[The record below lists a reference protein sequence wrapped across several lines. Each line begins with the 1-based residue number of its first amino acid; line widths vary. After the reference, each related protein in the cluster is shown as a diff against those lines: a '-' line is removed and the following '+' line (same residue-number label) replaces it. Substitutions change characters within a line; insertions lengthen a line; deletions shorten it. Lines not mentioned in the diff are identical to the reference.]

1 MEQRRFKS
9 RYGRTAVVRGAII
22 VFLLAAVVIG
32 GVTFLLDRSARR
44 SNATEASTQ
53 LASAARVAAT
63 SIATLRANLGTGAAT
78 LATSESLQ
86 LAVLEHRLPAVAR
99 IAGTHRAQI
108 QVGRHLIGRLP
119 AGPRIVA
126 SANIVDH
133 GRRLARV
140 TEVVPLDASMLSV
153 LEQTTP
159 LPTHA
164 SLVFVHGGRLVG
176 GGAATQVVL
185 TAGRMHAAGTSF
197 FAQRVPVY
205 GSGASVVAVEPT
217 AAVEAKVLP
226 YRRRLIAI
234 ALITL
239 ALAAAFSARLAR
251 PVARVLGD
259 LARLAHQA
267 STDALT
273 GVANRRT
280 LDERLDE
287 EVDHARR
294 INANVSFVI
303 ADIDNFK
310 SINDRFGHQTGDEAL
325 RRVAATFA
333 ESVRQ
338 LDVVGR
344 YGGEEF
350 GVVLPGTNLSGAR
363 RLADKVREAIEA
375 IELYAPDG
383 ERVPLTASF
392 GAATFPTYPDV
403 ETLVAAADG
412 SLYEAKRN
420 GKNRVVTATARRR
433 PAPALGSAQ

>member
-1 MEQRRFKS
+1 MERRFKS
-9 RYGRTAVVRGAII
+9 RYGRTAVLRGAVI
-22 VFLLAAVVIG
+22 VFLLAAVAIG

-44 SNATEASTQ
+44 SNAAEATTQ
-53 LASAARVAAT
+53 LAGAARVAAT
-63 SIATLRANLGTGAAT
+63 SIATMRANLGSRAAT

-86 LAVLEHRLPAVAR
+86 LAVIQHRLRRVAR
-99 IAGTHRAQI
+99 IARTHSAQI
-108 QVGRHLIGRLP
+108 QVGRHLIGAAP

-126 SANIVDH
+126 SANIVDR

-140 TEVVPLDASMLSV
+140 TAVLPLDDSMLRV

-159 LPTHA
+159 MPDHA
-164 SLVFVHGGRLVG
+164 SLVFIRGDHLVAGSGAGAPATLRGGRMV
-176 GGAATQVVL
+176 
-185 TAGRMHAAGTSF
+185 AGGTSF
-197 FAQRVPVY
+197 FAQRVPAY
-205 GSGASVVAVEPT
+205 GSGASVVAVEPSASV
-217 AAVEAKVLP
+217 AAQVLP

-234 ALITL
+234 ALFTL
-239 ALAAAFSARLAR
+239 ALAAAFSVRLAR
-251 PVARVLGD
+251 PVARILGD

-267 STDALT
+267 RTDALT
-273 GVANRRT
+273 GIANRRT

-287 EVDHARR
+287 EIEHARR

-325 RRVAATFA
+325 RLVASTFA
-333 ESVRQ
+333 AAVRE

-350 GVVLPGTNLSGAR
+350 GAVLPGTNLSGAR
-363 RLADKVREAIEA
+363 RLADKVREAIEQ
-375 IELYAPDG
+375 IHLVAPSG
-383 ERVPLTASF
+383 ERVELTASF
-392 GAATFPTYPDV
+392 GAAAFPAQPDV

-412 SLYEAKRN
+412 SLYEAKRT

-433 PAPALGSAQ
+433 RTPALGPA

>member
-1 MEQRRFKS
+1 MDQRRFKS
-9 RYGRTAVVRGAII
+9 RYGRTAVVRGAIL
-22 VFLLAAVVIG
+22 VFLLAAVAIG

-44 SNATEASTQ
+44 SNASEASTQ

-63 SIATLRANLGTGAAT
+63 SIATMRANLATRAAA

-86 LAVLEHRLPAVAR
+86 LAVVQHRLPRIAR
-99 IAGTHRAQI
+99 IARTHAAQI
-108 QVGRHLIGRLP
+108 EVGRHLIGTLP
-119 AGPRIVA
+119 TGPRLVA
-126 SANIVDH
+126 SANIVDG

-140 TEVVPLDASMLSV
+140 TAVLPLDQSMLNV
-153 LEQTTP
+153 LEQATP
-159 LPTHA
+159 LPNHA
-164 SLVFVHGGRLVG
+164 SLVFVRDRHLVAGGDAG
-176 GGAATQVVL
+176 TQVTL
-185 TAGRMHAAGTSF
+185 TANRMRAGGTSF

-205 GSGASVVAVEPT
+205 GSGASVVAVEPSSAV
-217 AAVEAKVLP
+217 AAQVQP
-226 YRRRLIAI
+226 YERRLIAI
-234 ALITL
+234 ALFTL

-287 EVDHARR
+287 EVEHARR
-294 INANVSFVI
+294 INADVSFVI

-325 RRVAATFA
+325 RRVAASFA
-333 ESVRQ
+333 EAIRQ

-350 GVVLPGTNLSGAR
+350 GAVLPGTNLSGAR
-363 RLADKVREAIEA
+363 RLADKVREAIEN
-375 IELYAPDG
+375 IELVAPDG
-383 ERVPLTASF
+383 ERVQLTASF
-392 GAATFPTYPDV
+392 GAATFPAYPDV
-403 ETLVAAADG
+403 ESLVAAADG
-412 SLYEAKRN
+412 SLYEAKRT

-433 PAPALGSAQ
+433 RAPALGEA